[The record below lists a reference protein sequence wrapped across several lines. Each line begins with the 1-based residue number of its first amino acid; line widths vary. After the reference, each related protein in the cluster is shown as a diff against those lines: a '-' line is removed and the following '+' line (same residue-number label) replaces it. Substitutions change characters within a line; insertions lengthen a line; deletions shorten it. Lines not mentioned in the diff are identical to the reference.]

1 HLSEYRE
8 GAEYFVR
15 IPAALGQG
23 WKRTIQLRPGL
34 ALRAH
39 NIRHHHTHVYKIRQ
53 HSASMPLTFRYYL
66 SGGSRVDNDGLSGE
80 VEEFAGQSYLYR
92 LPNTGEVEEHPAGS
106 HSCLSIQVS
115 PELIYGFCDRIDDF
129 PTALRNTLEHPESRI
144 LYHPSRITSA
154 QRQVLQQILEWPYQ
168 GLARHLYLES
178 KALELVALHL
188 NQVLSDSSKSA
199 TAVKERD
206 IDRIYAARDILIQ
219 NVAQPPSLIE
229 LAQQVGLT
237 EASLTRGFRQVFDT
251 SVFDYLHNYR
261 MDKACQLLQTGSL
274 NIQEVALSVG
284 YANGDSFGKA
294 FKKKFRLAPSSYL
307 QKI

>member
-1 HLSEYRE
+1 MAKILTDREINTLTQECRSNGQLSEYRE
-8 GAEYFVR
+8 GAEYFAR
-15 IPAALGQG
+15 IPTALGQG

-80 VEEFAGQSYLYR
+80 IEEFAGQSYLYR

-115 PELIYGFCDRIDDF
+115 PELIYGFCDRIDEF
-129 PTALRNTLEHPESRI
+129 PTALRNTLEHPDSTI

-188 NQVLSDSSKSA
+188 
-199 TAVKERD
+199 
-206 IDRIYAARDILIQ
+206 
-219 NVAQPPSLIE
+219 
-229 LAQQVGLT
+229 
-237 EASLTRGFRQVFDT
+237 
-251 SVFDYLHNYR
+251 
-261 MDKACQLLQTGSL
+261 
-274 NIQEVALSVG
+274 
-284 YANGDSFGKA
+284 
-294 FKKKFRLAPSSYL
+294 
-307 QKI
+307 